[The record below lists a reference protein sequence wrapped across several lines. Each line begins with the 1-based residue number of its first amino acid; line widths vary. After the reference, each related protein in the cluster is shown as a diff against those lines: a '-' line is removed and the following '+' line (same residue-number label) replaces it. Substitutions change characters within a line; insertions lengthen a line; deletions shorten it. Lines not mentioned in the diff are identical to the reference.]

1 VLRVLLVAP
10 TVDGTDIGEAWVAYQ
25 WARRLSE
32 RHEVTVLTYR
42 KRHKPSAVPQLPG
55 ARVVEWVEPPVLG
68 AQERLNSLL
77 KPAYAW
83 FYRRARTWIRAGL
96 AAGETFDVAHQPV
109 PVAMR
114 YPSPLRGLGIPY
126 VMGPVGGGLDSPPG
140 FGVEDKAPWYV
151 SLRRFDHWRLAH
163 DPWLRNSYEDAACVL
178 AIAPYAA
185 ESLAG
190 LAIRRM
196 ELLSETGLDSLPAA
210 RPRADA
216 STGPVRLLFVGRVIR
231 TKGVRDALRALALVP
246 ELDVQF
252 DVVGDG
258 YDRGP
263 CEALSAELG
272 LTERVH
278 FHGTLPRSEV
288 EAFYEAA
295 DVFFFPSFRE
305 PGGNVVFEAMGH
317 GLAMLVCD
325 RGGPG
330 HVVDAASGFRVPA
343 RSASQYPAA
352 LAEALQAL
360 VADPDLRRSMGESAR
375 QAVATTGLWQHRI
388 ESAEAIYA
396 DIVRQHA

>member
-1 VLRVLLVAP
+1 MLRLLVVAP
-10 TVDGTDIGEAWVAYQ
+10 TVDGTDVGEAWVAYQ

-32 RHEVTVLTYR
+32 RHDVTVLTYR
-42 KRHKPSAVPQLPG
+42 KRHKPSSVPQLPA
-55 ARVVEWVEPPVLG
+55 ARVIEWVEPPLLG

-77 KPAYAW
+77 KPAYPW
-83 FYRRARTWIRAGL
+83 FYRRARTWIRARL
-96 AAGETFDVAHQPV
+96 AEGESFDVAHQPV

-126 VMGPVGGGLDSPPG
+126 VIGPVGGGLASPPG
-140 FGVEDKAPWYV
+140 FEIEDKAPWYV
-151 SLRRFDHWRLAH
+151 GLRRFDRWRVLH
-163 DPWLRNSYEDAACVL
+163 DRWLRHTYEDASCVL
-178 AIAPYAA
+178 AIAPYAI
-185 ESLAG
+185 EPLAG
-190 LAIRRM
+190 LAIRRL
-196 ELLSETGLDSLPAA
+196 ELLSETGLEHVPPA
-210 RPRADA
+210 RPRSEAVE
-216 STGPVRLLFVGRVIR
+216 GPVRLLFVGRVIR

-246 ELDVQF
+246 ELDVHL

-272 LTERVH
+272 LTERVR

-288 EAFYEAA
+288 EAFYQAA

-330 HVVDAASGFRVPA
+330 HVVDSASGIRVPA
-343 RSASQYPAA
+343 RSAAQYPAA
-352 LAEALQAL
+352 LAEALQRL
-360 VADPDLRRSMGESAR
+360 VDDPGLRRSMGESAR
-375 QAVATTGLWQHRI
+375 RAVETRGLWQHRI
-388 ESAEAIYA
+388 EAAEAVYA
-396 DIVRQHA
+396 DLVSPT